1 MGNPTLAEAA
11 WDFMMMFFWSILA
24 FAVAV
29 LAQTQWPISSTNYT
43 DAVQWDHYSLI
54 VKGERLVVWSGE
66 FVCALFRCY
75 CIRIRY
81 SQQLTFRVALLVG
94 VTL

>member
-1 MGNPTLAEAA
+1 MTLILVATICDLE
-11 WDFMMMFFWSILA
+11 MNKLFWLIFA

-29 LAQTQWPISSTNYT
+29 SAQTQWPISSTNYT

-66 FVCALFRCY
+66 FVRALY
-75 CIRIRY
+75 CNFIGCF
-81 SQQLTFRVALLVG
+81 STCS
-94 VTL
+94 